1 MRDMDLEKWKARKRE
16 LGYSFAQL
24 SELSGVP
31 VGTIQKIFSGE
42 TRQPRYATIQAL
54 EGILKPPV
62 RYSEIAAKA
71 QEESCVMEEALAYG
85 TKRPEDDCVREAAAV
100 YGAKKQGEYTLED
113 YFALPD
119 DQRVELIDGVIYDMA
134 APTLLH
140 QRLGGEIHRQI
151 ANYIME
157 KKGPCVPFIAP
168 VDVQLDRDNKT
179 MVQPDVGILCDWDK
193 HRNGRIFGAPD
204 FLVEVISPSTKRK
217 DMTLKLYKYQNAGV
231 REYWMI
237 DLYRQAILTYFF
249 EAEDYPVIYGFR
261 DCIPIRIYGGALK
274 IDMSTMLPWIEEA
287 ARDGFD

>member
-1 MRDMDLEKWKARKRE
+1 MNLEEMKARKKE

-31 VGTIQKIFSGE
+31 VGTLQKIFSGE
-42 TRQPRYATIQAL
+42 TKQPRYATIQAL
-54 EGILKPPV
+54 EGVLRPPV
-62 RYSEIAAKA
+62 RYSEILA
-71 QEESCVMEEALAYG
+71 QEAE
-85 TKRPEDDCVREAAAV
+85 KQEDICVREKALFYETKKQEGSYVRETAV
-100 YGAKKQGEYTLED
+100 AYGAKKQGEYTVED

-157 KKGPCVPFIAP
+157 KKDPCVPFIAP
-168 VDVQLDRDNKT
+168 VDVQLDCDNKT

-217 DMTLKLYKYQNAGV
+217 DMILKLYKYQNAGV

-237 DLYRQAILTYFF
+237 DLYRRAILTYFF
-249 EAEDYPVIYGFR
+249 EAEDYPVIYGFQ
-261 DCIPIRIYGGALK
+261 DSIPIRIYDGALM

-287 ARDGFD
+287 LREGFE